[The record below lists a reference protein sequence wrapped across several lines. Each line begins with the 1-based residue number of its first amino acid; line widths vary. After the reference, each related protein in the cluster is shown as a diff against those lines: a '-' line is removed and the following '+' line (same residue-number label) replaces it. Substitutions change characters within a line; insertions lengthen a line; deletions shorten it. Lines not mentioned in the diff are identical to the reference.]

1 MAQEARISQNK
12 DIFKLVSQEL
22 NLVPTEK
29 DLITACKGLYIQ
41 YSGLEKLSCWP
52 IKGGQQIQNVI
63 VALCCCS
70 LPQAIEQMLNVVI
83 Y

>member
-41 YSGLEKLSCWP
+41 YSGLENW
-52 IKGGQQIQNVI
+52 
-63 VALCCCS
+63 VADQLK
-70 LPQAIEQMLNVVI
+70 VVSKFRM
-83 Y
+83 